1 METDGR
7 FDSGKCGKGII
18 FIIKIIIGSIDTIE
32 YRESL
37 GINCFQGFLAINRY
51 KKKLSD

>member
-7 FDSGKCGKGII
+7 FDSGKCRKGVI
-18 FIIKIIIGSIDTIE
+18 FIIIIGYIDTIE

-51 KKKLSD
+51 KKKMSD

>member
-7 FDSGKCGKGII
+7 FDSGKCRKGVI
-18 FIIKIIIGSIDTIE
+18 FIIIGYIDTIE

>member
-1 METDGR
+1 METNGR
-7 FDSGKCGKGII
+7 FDSGKCRKGVI
-18 FIIKIIIGSIDTIE
+18 FIIKIGSIDTIE

-37 GINCFQGFLAINRY
+37 GISCFQGFLDINRY

>member
-7 FDSGKCGKGII
+7 LDSGKCGEGLI
-18 FIIKIIIGSIDTIE
+18 FLITTGSIDTIE

-37 GINCFQGFLAINRY
+37 GISCFQGFLAINRY